1 MRQSE
6 KLMTALLKMHHISG
20 PTKIQ
25 TERQNSVYEGMTF
38 VVGNTTFRSRLAK
51 KTPKKKGYF
60 TALWEQPHE
69 KNQAYSLSGYPDKLM
84 ITVLDGKQKGQFVFP
99 SSVLVANGIIKTET
113 TAGKMA
119 FRVYPPWV
127 QDLNPT
133 ASRTQNWQTPYFLDL
148 SEPLKQTETLEKF
161 YFH

>member
-1 MRQSE
+1 
-6 KLMTALLKMHHISG
+6 MTALLKMHHIAG

-60 TALWEQPHE
+60 TALWEQPRE

-161 YFH
+161 YFQ